1 MSVATLSAA
10 LRVETGKNSNRRTRR
25 GGRIPGVIYGEKSPV
40 NITVDSHDYYL
51 LTKSE
56 HNLISLNIENK
67 SEEVIIREV
76 QYHPVHGF
84 PLHIDFMRV
93 QKGHALTMS
102 VPVHFEGRAKGVIE
116 GGLFSSHLDELNI
129 SVLPK
134 DIPEH
139 ITIDIAGLGIGDQI
153 RVSDLKFET
162 FKILNDSHEVVC
174 QVQRPKV
181 ETVVEP
187 GEERVEPEVITE
199 RKPKEE

>member
-139 ITIDIAGLGIGDQI
+139 IAIDIAGLGIGDQI